1 VLTCVSQKGN
11 TPLHTASLAGK
22 VDVAKIL
29 IDAGSNVNAQSQV
42 GNCTGRPIVLL
53 YLRLGLGVGYHHVCV
68 FVCLLAK

>member
-1 VLTCVSQKGN
+1 VSQKGN

-42 GNCTGRPIVLL
+42 GNCTGIVLL

-68 FVCLLAK
+68 CLFVCLLAK